1 MNHITTIR
9 LAVAV
14 AASMMIA
21 GIIFSPL
28 LQQNG
33 YSSSGFR
40 HQIKA
45 LEHRSASQHMDQENL
60 CLRADKCNNSNVGE
74 QTIGNDN
81 SVTGFADQSKNEQ
94 SAEVTPTPTP
104 TVTPTPTPIVTVTP
118 TPGAPGI

>member
-1 MNHITTIR
+1 MKDMNHITTIR
-9 LAVAV
+9 LAVMV

-33 YSSSGFR
+33 YSSPSFR

-45 LEHRSASQHMDQENL
+45 LEHRTASQHLDQENL

-74 QTIGNDN
+74 QTIGKDN

-94 SAEVTPTPTP
+94 STEVTP
-104 TVTPTPTPIVTVTP
+104 TVTPTP
-118 TPGAPGI
+118 GI

>member
-9 LAVAV
+9 LAVMV

-21 GIIFSPL
+21 GVIFSPL

-33 YSSSGFR
+33 YSWPSFR
-40 HQIKA
+40 HQTKA
-45 LEHRSASQHMDQENL
+45 EHRTASQHLDQENL

-94 SAEVTPTPTP
+94 SAEVPPTP
-104 TVTPTPTPIVTVTP
+104 TVTPTPTPTVIP
-118 TPGAPGI
+118 TPGV